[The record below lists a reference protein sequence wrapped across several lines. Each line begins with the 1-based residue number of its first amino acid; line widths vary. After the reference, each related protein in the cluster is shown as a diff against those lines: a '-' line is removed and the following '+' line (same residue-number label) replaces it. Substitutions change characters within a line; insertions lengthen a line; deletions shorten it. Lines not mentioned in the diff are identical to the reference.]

1 MSEPVLVYTHAT
13 IHTMD
18 ANLTTVDA
26 MAVANGRIAALGDAA
41 RALLA
46 HGAREMD
53 LGGRTV
59 LPGLID
65 AHIHHAQGGKKELFD
80 FCVAP
85 TASLDE
91 ILQQIAKEAAA
102 LPEGAW
108 LTGGSVGSGLIDQV
122 NTAQALARLDEASAG
137 HPVLLTDDSLHNRWA
152 NSLALDL
159 AGVSQDTPDPA
170 GGQICRDTQGRPTGW
185 LVEAAGMM
193 AEKAKER
200 LDPFD
205 LDKLIESSARG
216 VAECNAFGITGFQD
230 AATSMQIMQAVHQ
243 LDTAGQLNAWVVSST
258 PVEEFIFGYEPVG
271 QPVIESMPET
281 ASKHHRPSYIKIFL
295 DGVPPTRTAAFLE
308 PYKGA
313 AESDPCSHG
322 KMTMSQDQLAGW
334 LLRIAPLG
342 VGAKIHC
349 TGDASVRAVLDAV
362 AEVRAAGFAGVGYQV
377 AHGQFIHPDDLSRF
391 AQLDVSADISPA
403 IWYPGVIT
411 ETFHEVLD
419 EPRASQVQPNRLLL
433 QHGARIAA
441 GSDWPVAPSPNPW
454 PAIYGLV
461 TRKDPSGAFPG
472 ALWEEQAMT
481 IAEALTAYTRAAAE
495 ACGLADATGSLEAGK
510 SADFTVLPIDP
521 MAVPA
526 EQLIDVRPESTYFAG
541 RLVYAASTTTA
552 RGQRRQSTGA

>member
-1 MSEPVLVYTHAT
+1 MSEHILVYTNAT

-26 MAVANGRIAALGDAA
+26 FAVSGGRIAALGDAA
-41 RALLA
+41 RDLLA
-46 HGAREMD
+46 AGAQEVD

-80 FCVAP
+80 FCIPP
-85 TASLDE
+85 TASLGG
-91 ILQQIAKEAAA
+91 ILSEIAKEAAE
-102 LPEGAW
+102 LPRGAW
-108 LTGGSVGSGLIDQV
+108 LTGGSVGSGLIEQV

-152 NSLALDL
+152 NSLALEL
-159 AGVSQDTPDPA
+159 AGISRDTPDPA
-170 GGQICRDTQGRPTGW
+170 GGQICRDAQGNPTGW

-200 LDPFD
+200 LDPFE

-230 AATSMQIMQAVHQ
+230 AATSMQIMQAVHR

-271 QPVIESMPET
+271 QPVIESMPDT
-281 ASKHHRPSYIKIFL
+281 ASEHHRPTYIKIFL
-295 DGVPPTRTAAFLE
+295 DGVPPTRTAAFLD
-308 PYKGA
+308 PYKGTTEA
-313 AESDPCSHG
+313 DPCSHG
-322 KMTMSQDQLAGW
+322 RMTMSQDKLAGW
-334 LLRIAPLG
+334 LLRTAQLG
-342 VGAKIHC
+342 IGAKIHC

-362 AEVRAAGFAGVGYQV
+362 AQVRAAGFTGVGYQV
-377 AHGQFIHPDDLSRF
+377 AHGQFIHPDDLPRF
-391 AQLDVSADISPA
+391 AELEVSADISPA

-419 EPRASQVQPNRLLL
+419 EPQASRVQPNRLLL
-433 QHGARIAA
+433 EHGARIAA

-461 TRKDPSGAFPG
+461 TRKDPSGSFPG

-495 ACGLADATGSLEAGK
+495 ACGLADVTGSLETGK

-521 MAVPA
+521 MAVPVQ
-526 EQLIDVRPESTYFAG
+526 QLIDLRPESTYFAG
-541 RLVYAASTTTA
+541 RRVYAAQTSSA
-552 RGQRRQSTGA
+552 RG